1 MRDSIHRGN
10 SNIMRAYELVSE
22 EFVPKSATFAVFS
35 RDIHDYDNHHFGMG
49 VKGQSYEGRLSKTP

>member
-1 MRDSIHRGN
+1 
-10 SNIMRAYELVSE
+10 MRAYELVSE